1 MSASPL
7 KRRGRKASVE
17 PPYSEGEAG
26 LHTGGEAEA
35 PAASASARPS
45 RALEIVIAAAALG
58 ITGTVFLLSGAIELR
73 VEQPGMTPRSWPQ
86 LLGGLGVALSAILLL
101 NAVLR
106 PPLPRSE
113 LDAAT
118 RTGWTRLL
126 LTIGATVVFLVAWPL
141 LGFIVTAPVLIAAV
155 TAIGGGRGIRPLVIY
170 PVVTAALIY
179 ALFNLFLKVPL

>member
-7 KRRGRKASVE
+7 KRRGRKAAVE
-17 PPYSEGEAG
+17 PPYSEGPAG
-26 LHTGGEAEA
+26 LDTDGEAEA
-35 PAASASARPS
+35 PVASASASPS
-45 RALEIVIAAAALG
+45 RALEVVIAAAVLA

-86 LLGGLGVALSAILLL
+86 LLGGLGLALSVLLL
-101 NAVLR
+101 AYAVFR

-118 RTGWTRLL
+118 RTGWLRLL
-126 LTIGATVVFLVAWPL
+126 LTIGATVVFLVVWPL

-155 TAIGGGRGIRPLVIY
+155 TAIGGGRGIRALVIY

-179 ALFNLFLKVPL
+179 ALFNLLLKVPL